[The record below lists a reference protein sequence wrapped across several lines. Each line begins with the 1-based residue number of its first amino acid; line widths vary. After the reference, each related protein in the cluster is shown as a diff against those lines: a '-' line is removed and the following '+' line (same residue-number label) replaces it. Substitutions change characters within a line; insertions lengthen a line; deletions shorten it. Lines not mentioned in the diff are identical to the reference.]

1 MIEFPSVKTKRS
13 LHTTHYRVTCLNR
26 VLTVAVPAMASPT
39 SLISVQS
46 EGSLVRRSN
55 CLQTSP
61 AWHNSQL
68 VSSLNTF
75 SQISSGR
82 ELITTSAGTGSGSE
96 HKTSWSTSGLI
107 FTSSVD
113 AI

>member
-68 VSSLNTF
+68 VSGLNIF
-75 SQISSGR
+75 SHISPGR
-82 ELITTSAGTGSGSE
+82 SSRGLGRVNPNMTATSRDSE
-96 HKTSWSTSGLI
+96 FI
-107 FTSSVD
+107 CCCSSN
-113 AI
+113 